1 MIDDIE
7 RQNNIRGSI
16 ESTKTYDRWI
26 AREPTAHSV
35 ASIHPINR
43 INENIWS
50 LIARESQTLFSF
62 PQKARE
68 SVESK

>member
-7 RQNNIRGSI
+7 RQNNIRESI
-16 ESTKTYDRWI
+16 ESTRTYDRWI
-26 AREPTAHSV
+26 ARESTAHSV
-35 ASIHPINR
+35 ASIHSINR

-50 LIARESQTLFSF
+50 LIARESQIFLS
-62 PQKARE
+62 QKARE